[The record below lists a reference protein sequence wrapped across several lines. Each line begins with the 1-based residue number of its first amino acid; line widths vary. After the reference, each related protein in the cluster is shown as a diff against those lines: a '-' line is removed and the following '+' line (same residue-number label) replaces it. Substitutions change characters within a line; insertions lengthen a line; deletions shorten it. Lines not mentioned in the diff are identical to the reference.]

1 MVIAGTTLSLLV
13 KGQSF
18 LQAGDKII
26 FQLRSID
33 EKNKDGLDDPQYA
46 GSYIITKIRHKV
58 TIDDYVMALE
68 CVKDSVASPYGDAE
82 KTYSGIANAE
92 GPTIIELNAQD
103 IAEGG
108 YRNTKGR

>member
-1 MVIAGTTLSLLV
+1 MVIAGTTLSLVV

-18 LQAGDKII
+18 LQSGDKIF
-26 FQLRSID
+26 FQLRSVD

-46 GSYIITKIRHKV
+46 GAYIITKIRHKV
-58 TIDDYVMALE
+58 TTDDYIMALE
-68 CVKDSVASPYGDAE
+68 CVKDSVYSPYANGE
-82 KTYSGIANAE
+82 STYNGIANAE

-103 IAEGG
+103 IADGG